1 VLGAAAVVLVLLGPA
16 IFLSSREPFNR
27 LMEFLDLLLGGAEVT
42 RRQLLAAS
50 DDSGPRWT
58 AWPAALRARRDG
70 QLTCQNGRQAMRRRS
85 TQFVKK

>member
-50 DDSGPRWT
+50 DDGIRLNHGRVFH
-58 AWPAALRARRDG
+58 ALIAAHPAAGLRWRPA
-70 QLTCQNGRQAMRRRS
+70 S
-85 TQFVKK
+85 